1 MPLGIVS
8 EAGAWELWRTSLGA
22 VFTGSASSDAPDNER
37 LLTLRSLLDAF
48 DKGSSR
54 LRVVE

>member
-22 VFTGSASSDAPDNER
+22 VFTGSASGDVSDNDCLPTLGY
-37 LLTLRSLLDAF
+37 LLSVF
-48 DKGSSR
+48 DGESCR
-54 LRVVE
+54 LRIVE